1 MVIKSLFFLKI
12 SLKNKTFQRK
22 KHCRVCS
29 VPPWWE
35 MNLTEFKYFVPRPLH
50 WATST
55 TQTIFFFNN
64 CYACM
69 VNTEYCHWVLPEM
82 ICMTF
87 CYDQNGIFS
96 LRSIYCIKMVYWL
109 ESIRRV
115 PVFCSIVLLKQ
126 DNRI

>member
-12 SLKNKTFQRK
+12 SLKNRTFQRK
-22 KHCRVCS
+22 KRCRVCS

-35 MNLTEFKYFVPRPLH
+35 MNLAEFKCFVPRPPALSH
-50 WATST
+50 IYHTNHF
-55 TQTIFFFNN
+55 FFFNN

-87 CYDQNGIFS
+87 CYDQNGIFGTE
-96 LRSIYCIKMVYWL
+96 VYTVSKWYIRCRVNQ
-109 ESIRRV
+109 ES
-115 PVFCSIVLLKQ
+115 PVFCSIVLFEAGQ
-126 DNRI
+126 